1 MKLLR
6 LTVVLAAVDYDET
19 SGDALQGARELAHS
33 AAAKLHVVHV
43 GPSDGRQ
50 TPHAAGEHQH
60 DVARMLNR
68 AGLKP
73 DDVSVH
79 LLAGDAPNE
88 IRALGDRLRADVIV
102 LGKHR
107 GRSVDRRP
115 IGSTALGVVTS
126 SWAPCLILS
135 GPMRLPLERVL
146 VPLDLSDTSR
156 GALVV
161 ALSWA
166 SAMRGAEKREGSRS
180 GGSVA
185 LTALVVDSSARAGG
199 RSSEQRPALETEL
212 DRLRRDA
219 GTWANV
225 SVAGEVLTSTD
236 VPAAIAAY
244 ASEHES
250 DLVVLGT
257 RGLGLDDVGRL
268 GSVSLGVAQRVAIPI
283 LLVPPAVWSSYATTA

>member
-6 LTVVLAAVDYDET
+6 LTVVLAAVDSDES
-19 SGDALQGARELAHS
+19 SGDALQGASELARS
-33 AAAKLHVVHV
+33 ADAKLHVVHV
-43 GPSDGRQ
+43 APSDGGQ
-50 TPHAAGEHQH
+50 KAAERDDGLE
-60 DVARMLNR
+60 RLLNR

-73 DDVSVH
+73 ADVSVH
-79 LLAGDAPNE
+79 LLTGDPPNE

-107 GRSVDRRP
+107 HGKVDAQR
-115 IGSTALGVVTS
+115 IGSTALGVVTN
-126 SWAPCLILS
+126 SWAPCLVLT

-156 GALVV
+156 GAMVV

-166 SAMRGAEKREGSRS
+166 SALRLAEQRDGSGS
-180 GGSVA
+180 NQSVA
-185 LTALVVDSSARAGG
+185 LTALVVDSSTRTDAG
-199 RSSEQRPALETEL
+199 SQQPHALDTAL
-212 DRLRRDA
+212 DRLRQDA

-225 SVAGEVLTSTD
+225 AIAGDVVPSRD

-244 ASEHES
+244 ADQHDA

-257 RGLGLDDVGRL
+257 RGLGLDSVGRL

-283 LLVPPAVWSSYATTA
+283 LLVPPAVWNSYATPS